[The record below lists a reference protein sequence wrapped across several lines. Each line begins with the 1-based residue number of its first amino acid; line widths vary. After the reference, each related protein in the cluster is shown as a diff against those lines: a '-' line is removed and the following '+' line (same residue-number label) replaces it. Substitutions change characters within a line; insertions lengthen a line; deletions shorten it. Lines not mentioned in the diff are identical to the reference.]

1 MDDFKEILS
10 DKDEML
16 TDEDLLKYLHENIS
30 EEEKYSI
37 EKKITGAFESDA
49 IDGLQ
54 QIKDKKKLQNEV
66 RLLQRNLPQLLLKKH
81 RLEKRKLNDMQWIIL
96 TLIIL
101 LFLCVVTFVIIRTH
115 I

>member
-1 MDDFKEILS
+1 MADFKEILS

-37 EKKITGAFESDA
+37 EKKITGTFESDA

-54 QIKDKKKLQNEV
+54 QIKDKKRLQNQV
-66 RLLQRNLPQLLLKKH
+66 RQLQRNLPQLLLKKH
-81 RLEKRKLNDMQWIIL
+81 RLEKRKLNDMQLVIL
-96 TLIIL
+96 TIIII
-101 LFLCVVTFVIIRTH
+101 LFLCITTYIFVGLRV
-115 I
+115 

>member
-1 MDDFKEILS
+1 MADVKDILS
-10 DKDEML
+10 DKDELL

-30 EEEKYSI
+30 EEEKYFI

-54 QIKDKKKLQNEV
+54 QIKDKKRLQKQV
-66 RLLQRNLPQLLLKKH
+66 KQLQRNLPKLLLKKH
-81 RLEKRKLNDMQWIIL
+81 RLEKKKLNDMQWIIL

-101 LFLCVVTFVIIRTH
+101 LFLYIVTFVIIRAN